1 MSVSDVIGFAGI
13 MNYPLVTT
21 SDATPTEI
29 ALVQVEEGFAG
40 MLVVDVHSMVSDGS
54 TTNVGRYA
62 VKYISNAG
70 LTLGTKQTIM
80 EDNGVA
86 VSVTFADSSGNITIV
101 GTGIAATE
109 ITWVVRTQILDQT
122 ISAAL

>member
-1 MSVSDVIGFAGI
+1 MSVSDVIGFAGL

-29 ALVQVEEGFAG
+29 ALVQAVEGFTG
-40 MLVVDVHSMVSDGS
+40 LLIVDVHSMVSDGS
-54 TTNVGRYA
+54 ATNMGRYA

-70 LTLGTKQTIM
+70 LTIGTKQTIV

-86 VSVTFADSSGNITIV
+86 VAVTFSASSGNISII

-109 ITWVVRTQILDQT
+109 ITWVVRTQILNQT